1 VKKLIVGIF
10 LVQIVIL
17 VALGI
22 PAGGAANAIW
32 KDDQSGIVVRQDNPG
47 NTVESY
53 YHLLDQES
61 YDAAVLLFEKVVQEN
76 INGDLLRASQEY
88 NGLINAKLVKVVPSS
103 VIGDYAIVA
112 LIQILESAPEQPAIS
127 LVTLRQSEGKWEIVH
142 DMNNPELDV
151 IKQVF
156 ERAVEVCQKITKE
169 PFTGLTEEQR
179 ANLIVQ
185 AEMGGQ
191 YIAGNLAQI
200 NEMMKSQK

>member
-1 VKKLIVGIF
+1 MKKLIVGIF